1 MSCLETEILETETL
15 SPSPPHSA
23 LLGIGRLVR
32 DEERQHE
39 VVGRHLGPAA
49 LPQPEGGVLVAG
61 VEAEWS

>member
-1 MSCLETEILETETL
+1 MSCLETEIIETETL

-32 DEERQHE
+32 DEEGQHE

-49 LPQPEGGVLVAG
+49 LPQPEGGVFVSG
-61 VEAEWS
+61 VEAKGS